1 LKKNIN
7 PNGYIFVVR
16 PFWYCCRFLAY
27 IAHFYYLVLIPLSL
41 SSWTLS
47 VEQGYRFY
55 IIFGIAV
62 AVCVLVSVLEELV
75 LFSQIMKGVAEM
87 NLTVML
93 VSFSVWGYILGVLG
107 LLIYADKVLMQATV
121 VKS

>member
-1 LKKNIN
+1 
-7 PNGYIFVVR
+7 
-16 PFWYCCRFLAY
+16 
-27 IAHFYYLVLIPLSL
+27 LSL
-41 SSWTLS
+41 NSWVLS

-55 IIFGIAV
+55 IILGIAV
-62 AVCVLVSVLEELV
+62 AVCFLVSVLEELV

-87 NLTVML
+87 NPTMML

-107 LLIYADKVLMQATV
+107 LLIHADKVLMQATV

>member
-1 LKKNIN
+1 
-7 PNGYIFVVR
+7 
-16 PFWYCCRFLAY
+16 
-27 IAHFYYLVLIPLSL
+27 
-41 SSWTLS
+41 
-47 VEQGYRFY
+47 
-55 IIFGIAV
+55 
-62 AVCVLVSVLEELV
+62 
-75 LFSQIMKGVAEM
+75 M